1 MHPVLITALLII
13 DGYKYFF
20 SALQSTQKVVN
31 HACKQKIE
39 YISLRL
45 SSNLRDG
52 CYDALQAYYKRSLL
66 RFGAPISLKH
76 AISKPTY

>member
-20 SALQSTQKVVN
+20 WASQSTQKVVN

-39 YISLRL
+39 DISLRRF
-45 SSNLRDG
+45 SDLRNG
-52 CYDALQAYYKRSLL
+52 YHGALKGYCKRSLL
-66 RFGAPISLKH
+66 LFGAPISLKLV
-76 AISKPTY
+76 ISKPTY